1 MIGFIC
7 LDSRSQRYKN
17 WNLCLVFFATNS
29 PFKGSPIKSRVS
41 SFLNLFFLTVLCL
54 WVLFLR
60 LEEALW
66 FSVFMTRRRVLE
78 KSFFNHFLT
87 KCWSRSWKVWKILE
101 WFGCWTKLNSGA
113 KRECVFFILLF
124 SRDWE
129 NEMRKNFCKRANFS
143 VHLQLFKT
151 VFIYFFLFK
160 SFGYDSFLFY
170 GNFDNGLNISCNSY
184 EFYTNLHVFQLFCW
198 ILGEF

>member
-17 WNLCLVFFATNS
+17 WNVCLVFFATNS

-41 SFLNLFFLTVLCL
+41 SFFNLFFLTVLCL

-60 LEEALW
+60 LEEALL

-87 KCWSRSWKVWKILE
+87 KCWSRSWKAWKILE

-113 KRECVFFILLF
+113 KKRVRFLFILLF
-124 SRDWE
+124 SRE
-129 NEMRKNFCKRANFS
+129 RKIEMWKKFCKRANFS

-151 VFIYFFLFK
+151 VFIYFFCLIILVMIVSCFTVI
-160 SFGYDSFLFY
+160 LIMIWIILVIHM
-170 GNFDNGLNISCNSY
+170 NFIPICTFFSY
-184 EFYTNLHVFQLFCW
+184 FTEF
-198 ILGEF
+198 